1 MEELNKELLDALI
14 GLRDYFKFMIQDPN
28 FHEYV
33 KAEEAITKAKDV
45 VKVSPEKEFDP
56 HLPMVKPKR
65 DSQKLVKKLKSLKKT
80 GSEEG
85 EGEDQETD
93 IVLHNF
99 HITRR

>member
-14 GLRDYFKFMIQDPN
+14 GLRNYFKFMIQDPN

-56 HLPMVKPKR
+56 HPPMINP
-65 DSQKLVKKLKSLKKT
+65 S
-80 GSEEG
+80 
-85 EGEDQETD
+85 EDQEWLVD
-93 IVLHNF
+93 NLIDVYLPRN
-99 HITRR
+99 RG